1 MLADSGIHWYF
12 QNALQC
18 LERSSSFIGP
28 GFFSGSR
35 GRFSTRYLRA
45 SKLISVASSISSGI
59 PSQFPW
65 SFIRCYNTT
74 ECRSISLIRSD
85 EQETLFCC
93 AVPLIWKQAIVVHRN
108 QEDLPILES
117 TIKVDLDRMAIV
129 GSIPPWKL
137 LCPET
142 AGKQFTSDAS
152 TSFWDEPKIFYLQLP
167 R

>member
-28 GFFSGSR
+28 GSFLGSR

-45 SKLISVASSISSGI
+45 SKLISVASSISNGI
-59 PSQFPW
+59 LSRFPW
-65 SFIRCYNTT
+65 SFIHCFNTT
-74 ECRSISLIRSD
+74 ERRSISLIRSD
-85 EQETLFCC
+85 EQKTFFCC
-93 AVPLIWKQAIVVHRN
+93 AAPSIWKQAIVVHRN

-137 LCPET
+137 P
-142 AGKQFTSDAS
+142 
-152 TSFWDEPKIFYLQLP
+152 
-167 R
+167 